1 MFKIYLDSK
10 GINYNESNFYE
21 NYNFKTL
28 DGLFNFLA
36 YALSDQFDI
45 SIKVAKFAGN
55 DKRSEFAYRKEF
67 GGCCLLKTIDDVISY
82 IESSVNVVRSYFDGK
97 PQRRDEFLLDKDCVR
112 EAWINACVH
121 NDYSTHLGPSIYLYA
136 DHLEVFSYGNALKN
150 ITKEKFLK
158 GISSPIN
165 PELAKI
171 CMRLEYVEE
180 SGKGINTIVGKY
192 GEEVFEFEDTYLQ
205 VNIPYNK
212 KALPD
217 ESGTVNGTVNKTE
230 KSVLELLSANTNI
243 TVAELMQK
251 TGKAERTVKRALDS
265 LKEKGLI
272 ERVGSDKTGYWKVL

>member
-1 MFKIYLDSK
+1 M
-10 GINYNESNFYE
+10 
-21 NYNFKTL
+21 
-28 DGLFNFLA
+28 
-36 YALSDQFDI
+36 
-45 SIKVAKFAGN
+45 
-55 DKRSEFAYRKEF
+55 
-67 GGCCLLKTIDDVISY
+67 
-82 IESSVNVVRSYFDGK
+82 
-97 PQRRDEFLLDKDCVR
+97 
-112 EAWINACVH
+112 
-121 NDYSTHLGPSIYLYA
+121 
-136 DHLEVFSYGNALKN
+136 KN

-205 VNIPYNK
+205 VNIPYNRK
-212 KALPD
+212 VLPD
-217 ESGTVNGTVNKTE
+217 ESGTVNKTE

-251 TGKAERTVKRALDS
+251 TGKAERTVKRALAS